1 MIEQL
6 HDDQWRGHGSEA
18 LRPTWHDA
26 ARDAIRHRL
35 ASPPERPQRWFG
47 KTRFLLK
54 KGRT

>member
-6 HDDQWRGHGSEA
+6 HDATWRSHGSET

-35 ASPPERPQRWFG
+35 ASPAKSRQRWFAN
-47 KTRFLLK
+47 TRFLLK

>member
-6 HDDQWRGHGSEA
+6 QGDRWRSQGVDA
-18 LRPTWHDA
+18 VRPTWHDA

-35 ASPPERPQRWFG
+35 TSPARRPQRWLANA
-47 KTRFLLK
+47 RLLLK

>member
-26 ARDAIRHRL
+26 ARDAIRQRL
-35 ASPPERPQRWFG
+35 ASPQKRPQRWFG